1 MKQPK
6 PGIYKM
12 SMDEYKSI
20 DAVNNSTLVR
30 ASKTLAHVQAQKKE
44 TRVMSFGQAFHSYLL
59 ENHLFKRDYAIIPYN
74 LKLTKKAGKAW
85 LKDHGDKNIVKSDDA
100 ITMANMASSL
110 YSGNYETARN
120 LVEKSEKEISV
131 IWRHKKEGVLCKAR
145 FDLLSRKLGIIADVK
160 TSTNANPDK
169 WLRMMVNAGIQPFF
183 QPFWY
188 LEGCKSIPE
197 LSHIK
202 TFLWVVIEADPPY
215 GISIIKATP
224 VPDGKPSMVYASG
237 LKIASILQKYI
248 QAKNTNKW
256 VGYPDK
262 IIDLKLEEW
271 MFKKLEI

>member
-145 FDLLSRKLGIIADVK
+145 FDLLSRELGIIGDVK
-160 TSTNANPDK
+160 TSTNADPEK
-169 WLRMMVNAGIQPFF
+169 WLRMMVNAGIQPHF
-183 QPFWY
+183 QAAWY

-202 TFLWVVIEADPPY
+202 TFMWVVIETEPPY
-215 GISIIKATP
+215 GISVIQATP
-224 VPDGKPSMVYASG
+224 PPIGEPDMAYLGREQI
-237 LKIASILQKYI
+237 KILLPKYL
-248 QAKNTNKW
+248 QAKRTNQW
-256 VGYPDK
+256 QGYQDK
-262 IIDLKLEEW
+262 IIHGLLPQYYIKNA
-271 MFKKLEI
+271 EI